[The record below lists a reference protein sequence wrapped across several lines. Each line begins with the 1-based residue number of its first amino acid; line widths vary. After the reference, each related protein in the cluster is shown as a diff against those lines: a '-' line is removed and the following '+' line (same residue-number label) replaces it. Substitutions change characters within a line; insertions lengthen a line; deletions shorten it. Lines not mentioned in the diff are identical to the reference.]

1 MKIAICVRAIQT
13 DGSTHFGDT
22 LGLVLQRAGHEVSIV
37 SPYPRKIAA
46 GTLSPGLEFCSIAPG
61 RWESESAYVRG
72 LGRCFKNRQFEVVFI
87 VAGLPIPELEQAVAD
102 LPDDVFLVPIV
113 VGDREHVYKPT
124 QRTSSFWNVAVAISP
139 RLQQQAQMG
148 LPGKSVRLLTTGIP
162 LPSEEELAQ
171 RVLTIVG
178 HGEDRASLEQACR
191 ESEISHLIRF
201 DSAPSQA
208 DLYRIYREHHISLL
222 TSEIG
227 EGLGLVLLEAQANGC
242 VPVASNIPGVT
253 NFAIENGST
262 GLLAEIGNPDAF
274 AEQVAR
280 LANETQ
286 WQAMS
291 IAASARMSAHFS
303 LDHMGQDY
311 AGLLEELKQGLY
323 PLSQSRSCVPRPAN
337 GFRSVLPGPIRRLI
351 DQFIQIYSGF

>member
-1 MKIAICVRAIQT
+1 
-13 DGSTHFGDT
+13 
-22 LGLVLQRAGHEVSIV
+22 
-37 SPYPRKIAA
+37 
-46 GTLSPGLEFCSIAPG
+46 
-61 RWESESAYVRG
+61 
-72 LGRCFKNRQFEVVFI
+72 
-87 VAGLPIPELEQAVAD
+87 
-102 LPDDVFLVPIV
+102 
-113 VGDREHVYKPT
+113 
-124 QRTSSFWNVAVAISP
+124 
-139 RLQQQAQMG
+139 MG

-171 RVLTIVG
+171 RVPYATPLKLLYVGRLFGRKKVNLLPEIVQECQRRGLQASLTIVG